1 MTTQEQIVTR
11 VTKEVLTDT
20 YGQFIVQPLERG
32 FGTTLGNA
40 LRRVLITAVPG
51 AAISAIKID
60 GVLHEF
66 ATIPGVIEDVATII
80 LNLKQV
86 RFKINQDAK
95 PEKVILSFKGKGTFT
110 AGAIGKDTT
119 DFEIL
124 NPDLHIC
131 EMNEKA
137 DLTIELKI
145 SRGTGWVP
153 ADKNKTV
160 DYPIGTIFIDSIF
173 SPVTNATY
181 KVESLPGT
189 ARETLEKLT
198 LDVHTDGS
206 ISPEKAVD
214 FSAKLLMEYFSLF
227 STAESSQIEIPRE
240 APDEEVIRIRNL
252 LKKSVDEMELSVR
265 SYNCLKANSIRTI
278 ADLVSKEESEML
290 KFKNFGR
297 KSLNELMAKLKEM
310 NLEFGMDVDQYLSEK
325 DE

>member
-1 MTTQEQIVTR
+1 MTTQEQILTK
-11 VTKEVLTDT
+11 VTKEILTDT

-40 LRRVLITAVPG
+40 LRRVLITSVPG
-51 AAISAIKID
+51 AAISAVKID

-95 PEKVILSFKGKGTFT
+95 PEKVILSFKGEGKFT
-110 AGAIGKDTT
+110 AGDIGKDTT

-137 DLTIELKI
+137 DFTIELKI

-153 ADKNKTV
+153 ADKNKTA

-173 SPVTNATY
+173 SPITNATY

-198 LDVHTDGS
+198 LDVYTDGS
-206 ISPEKAVD
+206 ITPEKAVD
-214 FSAKLLMEYFSLF
+214 YSAKLLMEYFSLF

-310 NLEFGMDVDQYLSEK
+310 NLEFGLDVDQYLSEK

>member
-1 MTTQEQIVTR
+1 MTAQDQILTR
-11 VTKEVLTDT
+11 VNKEVLTDT

-40 LRRVLITAVPG
+40 LRRVLITSVPG
-51 AAISAIKID
+51 AAISAIKVD

-66 ATIPGVIEDVATII
+66 ATIPGVVEDVADII
-80 LNLKQV
+80 LNLKLV
-86 RFKINQDAK
+86 RFKLDANAK
-95 PEKVILSFKGKGTFT
+95 PDKVTLKFKGKGKFV
-110 AGAIGKDTT
+110 AGDIGKESS

-124 NPDLHIC
+124 NPDQHIC
-131 EMNEKA
+131 EMNDKA
-137 DLTIELKI
+137 DFTMELKI

-153 ADKNKTV
+153 AEKNKTI
-160 DYPIGTIFIDSIF
+160 DYPIGTIFIDSIY

-189 ARETLEKLT
+189 SRETLEKLT
-198 LDVHTDGS
+198 LEVHTDGS
-206 ISPEKAVD
+206 ITPEKAVD
-214 FSAKLLMEYFSLF
+214 YSAKLLMEYFSLF

-240 APDEEVIRIRNL
+240 APDEDVIKIRNI

-265 SYNCLKANSIRTI
+265 SYNCLKANNIKTI

-310 NLEFGMDVDQYLSEK
+310 NLEFGMDVESYLSEK